1 MCDIG
6 VYSRNYFK
14 FIVDTSNYS
23 RKIKM
28 RLIRQPQNST
38 LCGIAYV
45 AMIAE
50 KSLTVVIQKAID
62 LFKWDPKAVKTNSRT
77 SRNDI
82 LRLLAKYRFSQRNT
96 FKNFS
101 SWDNIEGLKLVAVR
115 YSPKTGNWH
124 WIVAKRNRT
133 TLKIYDP
140 QKESPIEY
148 REKEKPDGR
157 TYRGKWYLKIK

>member
-1 MCDIG
+1 MSDIR

-28 RLIRQPQNST
+28 RFIRQPQNST
-38 LCGIAYV
+38 LCGFACV

-50 KSLTVVIQKAID
+50 KTLTVVIQKAID
-62 LFKWDPKAVKTNSRT
+62 LFKWAPKTVKTNSRT
-77 SRNDI
+77 NKKDI
-82 LRLLAKYRFSQRNT
+82 LRLLKKCGFSRRNT

-101 SWDNIEGLKLVAVR
+101 SWDNIEGLNLVAVR
-115 YSPKTGNWH
+115 YSPQTGNWH

-148 REKEKPDGR
+148 RENEKPDGR
-157 TYRGKWYLKIK
+157 TYRGKWFIRIN

>member
-6 VYSRNYFK
+6 VYSRHYFK
-14 FIVDTSNYS
+14 FIVDNSNYS
-23 RKIKM
+23 GKIKM

-38 LCGIAYV
+38 LCGIACV

-50 KSLTVVIQKAID
+50 KSLTLVIQKAID
-62 LFKWDPKAVKTNSRT
+62 LFKWDPKTVKTDSRT
-77 SRNDI
+77 NKKDI
-82 LRLLAKYRFSQRNT
+82 LKLLTKCGFSRRNT

-101 SWDNIEGLKLVAVR
+101 SWDNIEGLNLVAVR

-124 WIVAKRNRT
+124 WIVAKRNRK

-148 REKEKPDGR
+148 RENEKLDGR
-157 TYRGKWYLKIK
+157 TYRGKWFIRIN

>member
-23 RKIKM
+23 KKIKM
-28 RLIRQPQNST
+28 RFIRQPQNST
-38 LCGIAYV
+38 LCGIACV

-62 LFKWDPKAVKTNSRT
+62 LFKWDPKTVKTDSRT
-77 SRNDI
+77 NKKDI
-82 LRLLAKYRFSQRNT
+82 LGLLTKCGFSRRNT

-101 SWDNIEGLKLVAVR
+101 SWDNIEGLNLVAVR

-148 REKEKPDGR
+148 RENEKPDGR